1 MSGTAGPT
9 SKEHAMMSRPKNAL
23 LAAVAA
29 FGFAAGYAVN
39 LSTTPARAADDSQ
52 AKSSG
57 VFEVYKDEFRWRLKA
72 GNGQNIASSGEGY
85 AEKRGCL
92 NGIESVKRNAP
103 TAKIEEKE

>member
-1 MSGTAGPT
+1 
-9 SKEHAMMSRPKNAL
+9 MMSHPRRM

-29 FGFAAGYAVN
+29 ASFTVGYAAN
-39 LSTTPARAADDSQ
+39 LATAPARAADDSQ
-52 AKSSG
+52 AKSSAT
-57 VFEVYKDEFRWRLKA
+57 FEVYKDKAGEFRWRLKA

-103 TAKIEEKE
+103 NAKIEEKE

>member
-1 MSGTAGPT
+1 
-9 SKEHAMMSRPKNAL
+9 MMSPSRSTL

-29 FGFAAGYAVN
+29 ISFASGYAAN
-39 LSTTPARAADDSQ
+39 LTSTPARAADDPA
-52 AKSSG
+52 AKSSA
-57 VFEVYKDEFRWRLKA
+57 VFEVYKDKAGEFRWRLKA

-92 NGIESVKRNAP
+92 AGIESVKRNAP